1 MSRPIYSQF
10 LCSKFVLYYYV
21 IFSNLCHHMGTIC
34 YIGGEMFG
42 GGGGN
47 VGVGDVRE
55 GENVG
60 RQLTLSNLL
69 EL

>member
-1 MSRPIYSQF
+1 MLSYGN
-10 LCSKFVLYYYV
+10 
-21 IFSNLCHHMGTIC
+21 NLLDRR
-34 YIGGEMFG
+34 ENVW

-60 RQLTLSNLL
+60 RQLTLLNLL

>member
-1 MSRPIYSQF
+1 
-10 LCSKFVLYYYV
+10 
-21 IFSNLCHHMGTIC
+21 
-34 YIGGEMFG
+34 MFG
-42 GGGGN
+42 EGGK

-60 RQLTLSNLL
+60 RQLTHLNLL

>member
-1 MSRPIYSQF
+1 MLSYEN
-10 LCSKFVLYYYV
+10 
-21 IFSNLCHHMGTIC
+21 NLLGRK
-34 YIGGEMFG
+34 EMF

-60 RQLTLSNLL
+60 RQLTLLNLL
-69 EL
+69 DL

>member
-1 MSRPIYSQF
+1 MLSYGN
-10 LCSKFVLYYYV
+10 
-21 IFSNLCHHMGTIC
+21 NLLDRRGNVW
-34 YIGGEMFG
+34 G

-60 RQLTLSNLL
+60 RQLTLLNLL